1 MSQIFREDKVK
12 LTPNDYLE
20 IEGVKRTVL
29 SWSSYDVFKLK
40 FFLDKNPQ
48 YTVTTSLNQII
59 KKQINAGNAKRKNS
73 E

>member
-20 IEGVKRTVL
+20 IEGVKRTAL